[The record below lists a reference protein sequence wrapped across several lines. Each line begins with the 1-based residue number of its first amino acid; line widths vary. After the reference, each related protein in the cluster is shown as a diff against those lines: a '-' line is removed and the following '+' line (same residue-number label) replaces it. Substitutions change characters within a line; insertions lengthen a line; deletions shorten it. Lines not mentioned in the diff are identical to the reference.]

1 MMRGFREFKC
11 DECGNTFTAMD
22 IEWNATVLSMPQ
34 KCPKCGSMH
43 TMPASL
49 GSLLGKLNPER
60 KLYQKIWEE
69 MDR

>member
-1 MMRGFREFKC
+1 MMRGFIKFKC
-11 DECGNTFTAMD
+11 DECGNTFYAMD
-22 IEWNATVLSMPQ
+22 IEWNATAYSVPQ

-43 TMPASL
+43 TMPVSL